1 MTTHQHRITAI
12 EAQEKRQNRRSI
24 FVDGKFVLGVDAN
37 VVADLGLQ
45 IGQEISEERLRE
57 IVYAEQLTKAK
68 QKALNL
74 LGYRARSRAEIA
86 QSLRRGGFAE
96 DIIEDVLAYLERLG
110 LVNDEQFSQAWVK
123 SRLIGKGMGKQR
135 IKWELKQKGVP
146 NDVAEDALSEIDEE
160 IEYQTAL
167 DSAKRRWAKYKD
179 AEVNTKRRKLA
190 SFLRRQGFGW
200 EVVSQV
206 LGELSADN
214 DEE

>member
-160 IEYQTAL
+160 IEYQIAL